1 MAELLHVGMIGN
13 HTSPSLKTYSRL
25 FSPIQD
31 LSFPSNTFSHALF
44 LLFMCIKSAISVVS
58 VNSTDD
64 RRSWIGLKRLEYVL
78 SDWLVWFP
86 IVPICCVVC
95 KVLIHGSQWLNWI
108 DVV

>member
-58 VNSTDD
+58 VNSTDEDPGLD
-64 RRSWIGLKRLEYVL
+64 RN
-78 SDWLVWFP
+78 VWNMF
-86 IVPICCVVC
+86 
-95 KVLIHGSQWLNWI
+95 
-108 DVV
+108 